1 MYFPLSGFKKHSQ
14 LAVDVKGFV
23 RADFQATDALGAH
36 LCVLD
41 GRVELVAPGAAVA
54 VAIAVVVAEEVVT
67 TGLLATADFERLVYR
82 GEQFFFMFGDQ
93 AADGREVGR
102 RVLWV

>member
-1 MYFPLSGFKKHSQ
+1 MDPHSQ
-14 LAVDVKGFV
+14 LAVNIKGFIC
-23 RADFQATDALGAH
+23 ADFEAADALGAH
-36 LCVLD
+36 LCIID